1 MMENSKKLE
10 LLSNLFEVEAEE
22 LQPELKLINLENWD
36 SMMKL
41 ALIVLID
48 DECGKKLTGEAIR
61 GFNTVQDIMDFME

>member
-1 MMENSKKLE
+1 MENSKKLE